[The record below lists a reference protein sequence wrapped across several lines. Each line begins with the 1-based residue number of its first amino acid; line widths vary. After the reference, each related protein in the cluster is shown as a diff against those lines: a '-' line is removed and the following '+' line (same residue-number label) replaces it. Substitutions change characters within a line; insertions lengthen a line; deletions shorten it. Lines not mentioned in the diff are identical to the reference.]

1 MVEAVP
7 DWRAENIRNQ
17 SAERNFHH
25 QRTITAPYNAQ
36 CMIGGCSCISSKMH
50 DATIGGVNDK

>member
-1 MVEAVP
+1 M
-7 DWRAENIRNQ
+7 RAEKKMSNHTKSDTLINI
-17 SAERNFHH
+17 
-25 QRTITAPYNAQ
+25 RTITATCNAQ